1 MLFIITV
8 FLYLQTITN
17 NKSKLPVRVV
27 RESIEEKKVI
37 LVLWTASIFLFWRKW
52 PASLI
57 LHRVP
62 GILCLGT
69 SQLSKQG
76 LWAAQMDRVHSMD
89 SLLPQPCVCTSLLA
103 PSAVPSYHL
112 TYWISKYT
120 LLHNHSYNQMK
131 IFWKI
136 TLHFCCHH
144 PLYIENL
151 AIASIMFPIATVFSA
166 VGLIWDHVLHSVSVS
181 LWFFFNKKEFI
192 ILYFL
197 RFFRTTN
204 QVSSRMPLNSAL
216 YDISGRQFWLSYNIT
231 WEGSWRQISS
241 LLGVVLILI
250 TYCNICCLF
259 PLGYCF
265 CLCK

>member
-1 MLFIITV
+1 MQVSHFLTRIKCTCIHALWNMSYVILVILHMNWMLLHLHSKMSWPNEKLDEFVLFIITV

-17 NKSKLPVRVV
+17 SKSKLPVRVV

-57 LHRVP
+57 LHRAP
-62 GILCLGT
+62 GILCLRT

-76 LWAAQMDRVHSMD
+76 VWAAQMDRVHSMD
-89 SLLPQPCVCTSLLA
+89 SLLPQPCVSTLLLA

-112 TYWISKYT
+112 MYWISKYT
-120 LLHNHSYNQMK
+120 VLHNHSYNQMK

-151 AIASIMFPIATVFSA
+151 AIASIFLITTVFSA

-181 LWFFFNKKEFI
+181 LWFFLIRKN
-192 ILYFL
+192 
-197 RFFRTTN
+197 
-204 QVSSRMPLNSAL
+204 
-216 YDISGRQFWLSYNIT
+216 LSY
-231 WEGSWRQISS
+231 SIS
-241 LLGVVLILI
+241 
-250 TYCNICCLF
+250 
-259 PLGYCF
+259 
-265 CLCK
+265 